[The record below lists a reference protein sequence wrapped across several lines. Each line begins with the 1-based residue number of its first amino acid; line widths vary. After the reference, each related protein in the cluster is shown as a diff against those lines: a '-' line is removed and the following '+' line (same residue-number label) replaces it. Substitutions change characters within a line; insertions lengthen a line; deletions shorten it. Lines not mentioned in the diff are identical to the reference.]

1 MRKASAYAAF
11 AEEERPS
18 LTGVGVLKSG
28 VDVVEAFDLSLVM
41 VYMNNSS
48 HG

>member
-18 LTGVGVLKSG
+18 LTGVGVPKSG
-28 VDVVEAFDLSLVM
+28 VDVVEALDLSLVA
-41 VYMNNSS
+41 
-48 HG
+48 